1 MDAQDTAL
9 LTHLQRDATL
19 SHQTLAELTGMSTT
33 TVWRRIQSL
42 EASGILT
49 ARVALVD
56 PEKAGLGTAVLTDV
70 SLVEHSPETRAAFER
85 IVRTR
90 AEIQE
95 CYAVSGSHDYQLLIR
110 VRDIAAYERFLMEA
124 LLGHPAVA
132 SANTSFVLRQL
143 KFTTALPL

>member
-1 MDAQDTAL
+1 
-9 LTHLQRDATL
+9 
-19 SHQTLAELTGMSTT
+19 
-33 TVWRRIQSL
+33 
-42 EASGILT
+42 
-49 ARVALVD
+49 
-56 PEKAGLGTAVLTDV
+56 
-70 SLVEHSPETRAAFER
+70 LVEHSPETRAAFER

>member
-19 SHQTLAELTGMSTT
+19 SHQALAELTGMSTT

-110 VRDIAAYERFLMEA
+110 VRDIAAY
-124 LLGHPAVA
+124 
-132 SANTSFVLRQL
+132 
-143 KFTTALPL
+143 